1 MYDELALERS
11 IKDYFGVDA
20 DIRHVVVFNVPVG
33 RTTYASLFLTSK
45 KQLLLSIAGQS
56 RLNLGDIKKLVSRM
70 GLKAEQYF
78 PPKNRPDYFNEVGRE
93 KFHDVF
99 PGRKNVTDED
109 LHFYRLLAPYNP
121 ALIQISEVKDGTVYQ
136 YDSDSTSNWRV
147 AAKFAYRRIKTS

>member
-20 DIRHVVVFNVPVG
+20 DIMHLVVFNVPVG
-33 RTTYASLFLTSK
+33 RSVYATLFLTSK
-45 KQLLLSIAGQS
+45 KQLLLSVAGQS
-56 RLNLGDIKKLVSRM
+56 RLTLGDIKKLVSRM

-78 PPKNRPDYFNEVGRE
+78 PPKNRPDYFNEIARE

-99 PGRKNVTDED
+99 PGRKNIIDDD

-121 ALIQISEVKDGTVYQ
+121 ALVQISEVKDSKVYQ
-136 YDSDSTSNWRV
+136 YDSDAISNWRV
-147 AAKFAYRRIKTS
+147 AAKFSYRRIKTS